1 MAGFTEGPASYTSL
15 AFSPDGILYI
25 AFQDGWNN
33 GWATAMKYDS
43 VYVGISEL
51 RELKLSVYPNPASD
65 EIILETSGLA
75 EGSHVIIED
84 PEGRELIVRQITQSK
99 IELNISSLP
108 DGIYFVKLTSD
119 RKIFVG

>member
-1 MAGFTEGPASYTSL
+1 
-15 AFSPDGILYI
+15 
-25 AFQDGWNN
+25 
-33 GWATAMKYDS
+33 
-43 VYVGISEL
+43 
-51 RELKLSVYPNPASD
+51 LSVYPNPASD

-119 RKIFVG
+119 RKIFVGKIVKQ